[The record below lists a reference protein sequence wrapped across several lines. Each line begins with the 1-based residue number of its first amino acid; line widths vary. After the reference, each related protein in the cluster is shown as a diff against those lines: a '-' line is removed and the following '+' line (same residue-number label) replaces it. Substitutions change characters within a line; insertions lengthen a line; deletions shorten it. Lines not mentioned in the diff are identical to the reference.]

1 MLADGPSVYAVM
13 RDALPSVTAG
23 AVWVQMS
30 TVGAEWADTLTEL
43 AAKHGASPSQLALAW
58 LLHRS
63 PVMLPIPG
71 TSSVSHLEDNVA
83 AAGIT
88 LSDSEYASLEDAVG

>member
-1 MLADGPSVYAVM
+1 
-13 RDALPSVTAG
+13 
-23 AVWVQMS
+23 
-30 TVGAEWADTLTEL
+30 
-43 AAKHGASPSQLALAW
+43 
-58 LLHRS
+58 
-63 PVMLPIPG
+63 MLPIPG